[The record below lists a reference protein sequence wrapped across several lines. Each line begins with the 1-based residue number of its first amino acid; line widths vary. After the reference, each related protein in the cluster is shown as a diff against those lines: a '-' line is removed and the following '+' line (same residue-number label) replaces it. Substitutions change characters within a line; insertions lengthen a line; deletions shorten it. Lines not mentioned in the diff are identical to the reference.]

1 MNNLLQKIMNESFTD
16 EQGEGFNPERFA
28 ELIIK
33 ECVRIC
39 EQGTIT
45 QTTSGGAASM
55 IEQHFGITDNPI
67 DYPLDGKSSVELNLD
82 KEMLY
87 ELMLMAHE
95 RDITLNQ
102 LVEDVLRFYIELETK
117 K

>member
-1 MNNLLQKIMNESFTD
+1 MTEEK
-16 EQGEGFNPERFA
+16 
-28 ELIIK
+28 
-33 ECVRIC
+33 
-39 EQGTIT
+39 
-45 QTTSGGAASM
+45 
-55 IEQHFGITDNPI
+55 
-67 DYPLDGKSSVELNLD
+67 LDGKSTVELNLD

-102 LVEDVLRFYIELETK
+102 LVEEILKTYIEQEKNK

>member
-1 MNNLLQKIMNESFTD
+1 MSEET
-16 EQGEGFNPERFA
+16 
-28 ELIIK
+28 
-33 ECVRIC
+33 
-39 EQGTIT
+39 
-45 QTTSGGAASM
+45 
-55 IEQHFGITDNPI
+55 
-67 DYPLDGKSSVELNLD
+67 LDGKSTVELNLD

-102 LVEDVLRFYIELETK
+102 MVEDILRFYIELEAK